1 MARKR
6 PVTAF
11 GWEIKR
17 RLAEMQMDQRE
28 FCRKYNIPENRLGD
42 LITGARKATRYR
54 QQVERLLGIEYPP
67 EQQAK

>member
-17 RLAEMQMDQRE
+17 RLAEMQLDQRE
-28 FCRKYNIPENRLGD
+28 FCEKYNIPENRLGD

-54 QQVERLLGIEYPP
+54 QQVERILGIQYL

>member
-17 RLAEMQMDQRE
+17 RLAEMHMDQRE
-28 FCRKYNIPENRLGD
+28 FCQKYNIPENRLAD
-42 LITGARKATRYR
+42 LITGTRKATRYR
-54 QQVERLLGIEYPP
+54 QQIERLLGIQYP